1 MSERKTE
8 AVEANFNPYLVMF
21 TRMEPDIAATGNGA
35 FDASSAISLKRI
47 ADSMDE
53 LPFIFER
60 VAVAL
65 ESFKVRRV
73 GDIVMADTM
82 PADSLPTEEQ
92 IERAWRQWKSTGGI
106 MFQHVPAEEMRTI
119 FMAGVRTNF
128 PKQEPMPDDDQ
139 IEALALF
146 EVFPSLRS
154 FHLLEQE
161 WVSGIMIQYYIDGF
175 KRGYANGH

>member
-1 MSERKTE
+1 MSSEQQKRNYFDETI
-8 AVEANFNPYLVMF
+8 V
-21 TRMEPDIAATGNGA
+21 RMEPDVAAIAEITCHV
-35 FDASSAISLKRI
+35 SSAISLKRI

-128 PKQEPMPDDDQ
+128 PKQEPVPGDDQ

-146 EVFPSLRS
+146 EVFPYIRR
-154 FHLLEQE
+154 FHALEQE
-161 WVSGIMIQYYIDGF
+161 WVFDLLTQFYIEGF